1 MTLHQRLRNLDVAR
15 LRGMKRDDAE
25 AEIRKAGLVP
35 SFQPLVNGMEPIDR
49 DAGYRVFT
57 VEPGEGT
64 VVAQGTTV
72 TIKGY

>member
-1 MTLHQRLRNLDVAR
+1 
-15 LRGMKRDDAE
+15 
-25 AEIRKAGLVP
+25 
-35 SFQPLVNGMEPIDR
+35 MEPIDR